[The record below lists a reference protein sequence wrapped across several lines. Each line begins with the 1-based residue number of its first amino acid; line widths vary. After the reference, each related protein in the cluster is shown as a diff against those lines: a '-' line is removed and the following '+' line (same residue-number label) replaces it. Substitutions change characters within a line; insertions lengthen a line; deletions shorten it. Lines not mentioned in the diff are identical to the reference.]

1 MDKRVKDMLV
11 NGEKTPDELRA
22 ILEKEITAAQEEMKQ
37 EKETS
42 DLDQKRH
49 EAVAAAFDYL
59 IALDV
64 IDSDAIDSD
73 MFDTAVET
81 LAEMENEIKK
91 YAKILT
97 ILMED
102 MDLKEDDKKKEVTF
116 KPISLTKFASKDID
130 IDEKMDELVAK
141 VMKGIL

>member
-1 MDKRVKDMLV
+1 MDKKVKDMLV

-22 ILEKEITAAQEEMKQ
+22 ILEKEIAAAQEEMKQ

-64 IDSDAIDSD
+64 IDSDAIDGD

-81 LAEMENEIKK
+81 LAEMESEIKK

-102 MDLKEDDKKKEVTF
+102 IDLKEDKKKEVTF
-116 KPISLTKFASKDID
+116 KPVSLTKFTSKDID

>member
-22 ILEKEITAAQEEMKQ
+22 ILEKEIAAAQEEMKQ

-64 IDSDAIDSD
+64 IDSDAIDGD
-73 MFDTAVET
+73 MFDTVVET

-102 MDLKEDDKKKEVTF
+102 IDLKEDKKKEVTF
-116 KPISLTKFASKDID
+116 KPVSLIKFASKDID
-130 IDEKMDELVAK
+130 VDEKMDELVAK

>member
-22 ILEKEITAAQEEMKQ
+22 ILEKEIAAAQEEMKQ

-64 IDSDAIDSD
+64 IDSDAIDGD

-102 MDLKEDDKKKEVTF
+102 IDLKEDKKKEVTF
-116 KPISLTKFASKDID
+116 KPVSLTKFTSKDID